1 MTFLMTS
8 SYFVTFSGI
17 LMKFKFEITDII
29 TYDVISITRSSI
41 NLYIY
46 YFIIKYKLFMKILQ
60 RDKNT
65 KIMKFVQNYNMPIR
79 YKLEVTKIQPTA
91 VYTI

>member
-1 MTFLMTS
+1 
-8 SYFVTFSGI
+8 
-17 LMKFKFEITDII
+17 
-29 TYDVISITRSSI
+29 
-41 NLYIY
+41 
-46 YFIIKYKLFMKILQ
+46 MKILQ